1 MSRLPPFA
9 VLCAGQIGL
18 EPASMQLVPGGA
30 RAQLRKSLRNTARV
44 LAACGSALPL
54 ALSAVLYVSEAA
66 LSPAWNLAS
75 LARCV
80 VTWCAGRQ
88 LGGAP
93 ARAKA
98 QDRAAL
104 ADGAEG
110 GSGSEPEES
119 AAAADGDGDEAEEDS
134 ESEAERQFP
143 LGPAAYCAPRVRAV
157 EAVPPVLVLVVPAL
171 PREALVEVEVAAFTC
186 AAVTESGGLRALCAR
201 GTNAAAASVC
211 VPACVWSCTAAA
223 WRSDA
228 DVDGLVAALGE
239 QASQC
244 GLAAAKVGGAQLRVR
259 AFLEQVLWPRAAEVE
274 ARLSAALG
282 AERGA
287 VSAVPVTRVALGDFV
302 CDYVGLR
309 CGIAVIIS
317 TLY

>member
-1 MSRLPPFA
+1 

-30 RAQLRKSLRNTARV
+30 RAQLRQSLRNMARV

-66 LSPAWNLAS
+66 LSPAGDIADLS
-75 LARCV
+75 RCV
-80 VTWCAGRQ
+80 ATWCAGRQ

-98 QDRAAL
+98 RARAAL
-104 ADGAEG
+104 ADGAED

-119 AAAADGDGDEAEEDS
+119 AAADEDGDETEEDS
-134 ESEAERQFP
+134 ECEAERLFP
-143 LGPAAYCAPRVRAV
+143 LGPAAYCAPRVRAA
-157 EAVPPVLVLVVPAL
+157 EALPPVLVLVVPNL
-171 PREALVEVEVAAFTC
+171 PRGALVEVEVAAVTC
-186 AAVTESGGLRALCAR
+186 AAVAEGGGLRAICAR
-201 GTNAAAASVC
+201 DARTVVASAC
-211 VPACVWSCTAAA
+211 VPACAWSCTAAA
-223 WRSDA
+223 WHSDA
-228 DVDGLVAALGE
+228 DVDGLVAALVE

-244 GLAAAKVGGAQLRVR
+244 GLAAARVGGAQLRVR
-259 AFLEQVLWPRAAEVE
+259 AFLEQGLWPRAAEVE

-287 VSAVPVTRVALGDFV
+287 VSAVPVTRVTLGDFV
-302 CDYVGLR
+302 GDDAGLR

-317 TLY
+317 SFWLN

>member
-1 MSRLPPFA
+1 
-9 VLCAGQIGL
+9 
-18 EPASMQLVPGGA
+18 MQLVPGGA
-30 RAQLRKSLRNTARV
+30 RAQVRKSLRNTARV

-54 ALSAVLYVSEAA
+54 ALSAVLFVSEAA
-66 LSPAWNLAS
+66 LSPAGDIAGF
-75 LARCV
+75 ARCV
-80 VTWCAGRQ
+80 ATWCAGRQ

-98 QDRAAL
+98 RARAAL
-104 ADGAEG
+104 ADSAEAKD

-119 AAAADGDGDEAEEDS
+119 AAADGDGDEAEEDS
-134 ESEAERQFP
+134 ECEAERQFP

-157 EAVPPVLVLVVPAL
+157 EAVPPVLVIVVPAL
-171 PREALVEVEVAAFTC
+171 PRGALVEVEVAAVTC
-186 AAVTESGGLRALCAR
+186 AAVAEGGGLRALCAR
-201 GTNAAAASVC
+201 GANAAAASFC
-211 VPACVWSCTAAA
+211 VPACAWSCTAAA

-228 DVDGLVAALGE
+228 DVDSLVATLVE

-244 GLAAAKVGGAQLRVR
+244 GLDAARVAGAQLRVR
-259 AFLEQVLWPRAAEVE
+259 AFLEKGLRPRAAEVE
-274 ARLSAALG
+274 SRLSAALG

-302 CDYVGLR
+302 CDDAGLR